1 MRDAS
6 EKQQRPR
13 RLKREVLAHI
23 DRQRAMRTHLCHRA
37 DAGDG
42 QPTEAN
48 PMKQIVRGI
57 EAEARLTVFT
67 GTCGHRWIGSMLE
80 KPHMTGL
87 GRVLINRGR

>member
-1 MRDAS
+1 
-6 EKQQRPR
+6 
-13 RLKREVLAHI
+13 
-23 DRQRAMRTHLCHRA
+23 
-37 DAGDG
+37 
-42 QPTEAN
+42 
-48 PMKQIVRGI
+48 MKQIVRGI